1 MAERQLQPIL
11 AAGTKKEFVMSYL
24 SSIGRPAND
33 ATTHYPNGKCATARS
48 GTFKWNCEYPSYV
61 STGWNAGFLSIIE
74 PHVGVYFV
82 FNEKN
87 ELVKYYLNVSYSF
100 L

>member
-1 MAERQLQPIL
+1 MAEQQLQPIV

-24 SSIGRPAND
+24 NSIGHPAKD
-33 ATTHYPNGKCATARS
+33 MPTHYPNGKCATASS

-61 STGWNAGFLSIIE
+61 YTGWNAGFLSITE
-74 PHVGVYFV
+74 PDVEVHFV

-87 ELVKYYLNVSYSF
+87 ELVRHYINVSYTF